1 MKKTI
6 GLIVLLL
13 VTLVTLSGCA
23 QVNYE
28 IEINK
33 NGTGTISCSY
43 EISKEELGEKAA
55 LLQSVAESMKGKVEE
70 NGYIVELYED
80 DNVEGFRG
88 SKKLNDVTKDFSLE
102 EIFEVFENF
111 GKKYVED
118 TEENGIKIEKTLFKT
133 KYSQK
138 AVVDLTDIGTEINME
153 YSMKLPAK
161 SKTNN
166 ATKFSEDGKTLT
178 WEIKTGKTNNIE
190 FVSEQI
196 NFLPVIAIGIVVIV
210 IVIVAII
217 VIIILKKKH
226 VTKKEN

>member
-13 VTLVTLSGCA
+13 FTLITLSGCA

-33 NGTGTISCSY
+33 NGTGTIYCSY
-43 EISKEELGEKAA
+43 EMSKKELGEKVH
-55 LLQSVAESMKGKVEE
+55 LLQSVAESMKEKVTE
-70 NGYIVELYED
+70 NGYTVELYED
-80 DNVEGFRG
+80 DDVKGFRG
-88 SKKLNDVTKDFSLE
+88 SKTLNDITKDFSLE
-102 EIFEVFENF
+102 EVFEVFENF

-138 AVVDLTDIGTEINME
+138 AVVDLTDIETGINMQ
-153 YSMKLPAK
+153 YAIKLPAK
-161 SKTNN
+161 SITNN
-166 ATKFSEDGKTLT
+166 ATKVSEDGRTLT
-178 WEIKTGKTNNIE
+178 WEIEIRKINNIE

-196 NFLPVIAIGIVVIV
+196 NLLPIII
-210 IVIVAII
+210 IVIVAIIILIMVII

-226 VTKKEN
+226 TTNKE

>member
-13 VTLVTLSGCA
+13 FTLVTLSGCA

-28 IEINK
+28 VEINK

-43 EISKEELGEKAA
+43 EISKKDLGEKAA
-55 LLQSVAESMKGKVEE
+55 LVQGVAESMKGKVEE

-80 DNVEGFRG
+80 DDVKGFKG
-88 SKKLNDVTKDFSLE
+88 SKKLNDITKDFSLE
-102 EIFEVFENF
+102 EVFEVFENF

-138 AVVDLTDIGTEINME
+138 AVVDLTDIGTEIDME

-166 ATKFSEDGKTLT
+166 ATKVSEDGKTLT
-178 WEIKTGKTNNIE
+178 WEIKVGETNTIE

-196 NFLPVIAIGIVVIV
+196 NLLPIIVIGIVVIA
-210 IVIVAII
+210 IVAII

-226 VTKKEN
+226 TTNK

>member
-13 VTLVTLSGCA
+13 FTLVTLSGCA

-33 NGTGTISCSY
+33 NGTGTIFCSY
-43 EISKEELGEKAA
+43 EISKKELGEKAA
-55 LLQSVAESMKGKVEE
+55 LLQGAAESMKGKVEE

-80 DNVEGFRG
+80 DDVKGFKG
-88 SKKLNDVTKDFSLE
+88 SKKLNDITKDFSLE
-102 EIFEVFENF
+102 EVFEVFENF

-138 AVVDLTDIGTEINME
+138 AVVDLTDIGTEIDME

-161 SKTNN
+161 SRTNN
-166 ATKFSEDGKTLT
+166 ATKVSEDGKTLT
-178 WEIKTGKTNNIE
+178 WEIKVGETNNIE

-196 NFLPVIAIGIVVIV
+196 NLLPIIVIGIVVIA
-210 IVIVAII
+210 IVAIT

-226 VTKKEN
+226 TTNK